1 MKYNNLKNNAQNIH
15 MPEDM
20 KERIIKNCENAI
32 KTDNT
37 EFTDNIF
44 KVEKY
49 NNRNFIRI
57 ISGLAAC
64 AVIAGSIGLSAKL
77 MKKHSSP
84 VETSSSKLEQKVI
97 PSTTPPVTEIIN
109 TENVHDY
116 DFIRTFLASDYYI
129 NTYDDISLGKR
140 DNISEVITNSEI
152 NEISAEQVQVDN
164 AEPYLTLYSSKDDI
178 YNYKMT
184 FRKNNILEL
193 EMNKNY
199 ELNSLTFN
207 EHLYYQCDTEQL
219 SAKIMEIIN
228 SEQNYPPFGDISKKE
243 FFSKIDYNAENH
255 DSPASL
261 KVQEFIEAQ
270 PDDESSTDAAVTEN
284 FYDFEIQHGDPFT
297 QEQRDQLADLFNNY
311 GTFEEKNMQHPEQT
325 ETITLYFADAY
336 EFRWAVLANDDT
348 LIVSRFVYDWNRN
361 TNPVCSWNNDIV
373 QNFYKID
380 YSYFKQKLIDI
391 VGFNNL
397 YILTDNL
404 GKFAFPTEDIEQ
416 CNYYKT
422 SGSDEI
428 KAFSDIKAVTSL
440 SDDILLYSWYEPQ
453 EIPDVS
459 GEKYSAIYHKS
470 SPDAAPDITIQFYES
485 GALYYCKNGVE
496 KWYLINGNARND
508 ETTIDEKLSEQDP
521 APFNMFKAYSSSPLN
536 IDTTEDNKKVHY
548 EVTNEDYIMYRF
560 GEDLNLFYH
569 NYAVIDPPVYVSEK
583 EPICT
588 FSRDFDGYSEELRVF
603 DTGVMEYIK
612 TADKV
617 DKFYYMTSYF
627 DYFKNNNIDSE
638 PDFTGEFL
646 RRFSHF

>member
-1 MKYNNLKNNAQNIH
+1 M
-15 MPEDM
+15 
-20 KERIIKNCENAI
+20 
-32 KTDNT
+32 
-37 EFTDNIF
+37 
-44 KVEKY
+44 KY

-116 DFIRTFLASDYYI
+116 DFIKTFLASDYYI

-164 AEPYLTLYSSKDDI
+164 AEPYLNLYSSKDDI

-261 KVQEFIEAQ
+261 KVQEFIETQ

-311 GTFEEKNMQHPEQT
+311 GTFEGKIMQHSEQN

-373 QNFYKID
+373 QNYYKID
-380 YSYFKQKLIDI
+380 YAYFKQKLIDI

-470 SPDAAPDITIQFYES
+470 SPDSAPDITIQFYGS

-508 ETTIDEKLSEQDP
+508 QTTIDEKLSEQDP

-536 IDTTEDNKKVHY
+536 IDTQLKITKKFTMRLQTKTILCIV
-548 EVTNEDYIMYRF
+548 
-560 GEDLNLFYH
+560 L
-569 NYAVIDPPVYVSEK
+569 EK
-583 EPICT
+583 I
-588 FSRDFDGYSEELRVF
+588 
-603 DTGVMEYIK
+603 
-612 TADKV
+612 
-617 DKFYYMTSYF
+617 
-627 DYFKNNNIDSE
+627 
-638 PDFTGEFL
+638 
-646 RRFSHF
+646 